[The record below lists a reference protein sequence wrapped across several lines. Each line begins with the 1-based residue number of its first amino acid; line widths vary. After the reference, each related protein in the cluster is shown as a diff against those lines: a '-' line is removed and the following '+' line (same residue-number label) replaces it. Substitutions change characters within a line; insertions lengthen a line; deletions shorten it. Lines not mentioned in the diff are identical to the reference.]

1 MEKRS
6 RPIGFLIKQINNVYE
21 KDLNERLK
29 KIGITSSQC
38 AVLDY
43 LFQTS
48 KEEVNQRDVE
58 RNLNLKNPTV
68 TGILKRL
75 DEKGYI
81 LCVPNANDKRKKN
94 IYLTEKAYDIQ
105 RRMDANRRKL
115 DRELTRGRTKRVADA
130 LRRNLEKLL
139 YNIADP

>member
-6 RPIGFLIKQINNVYE
+6 QPIGFMIKQINNVYE
-21 KDLNERLK
+21 KDLNEKLRTL
-29 KIGITSSQC
+29 GITSSQC

-43 LFQTS
+43 LFHTS
-48 KEEVNQRDVE
+48 KDEVSQRDVE
-58 RNLNLKNPTV
+58 KGLCLKNPTV
-68 TGILKRL
+68 TGLLKRL

-81 LCVPNANDKRKKN
+81 LCVPNANDRRKKN

-105 RRMDANRRKL
+105 RRMEMDRRKM
-115 DRELTRGRTKRVADA
+115 DKELTRGMTKREIAA
-130 LRRNLEKLL
+130 LRKNLEKLL

>member
-1 MEKRS
+1 MER
-6 RPIGFLIKQINNVYE
+6 RGQPIGFMIKQINNVYE
-21 KDLNERLK
+21 KDLNERLRT
-29 KIGITSSQC
+29 IGITASQC

-43 LFQTS
+43 LFHTS
-48 KEEVNQRDVE
+48 KEEVSQRDVE
-58 RNLNLKNPTV
+58 RALNLKNPTV
-68 TGILKRL
+68 TGLLKRL

-105 RRMDANRRKL
+105 RRMENDRRKL
-115 DRELTRGRTKRVADA
+115 DRELTSGMTKREVAA
-130 LRRNLEKLL
+130 LRKNLEKLL